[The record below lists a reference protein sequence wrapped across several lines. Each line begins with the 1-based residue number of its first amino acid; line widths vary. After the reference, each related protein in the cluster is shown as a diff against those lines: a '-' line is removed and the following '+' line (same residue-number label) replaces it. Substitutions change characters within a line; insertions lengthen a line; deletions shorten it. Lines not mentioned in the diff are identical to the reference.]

1 MYIYVYTRNTYVDV
15 YAHIYI
21 YTLYRS
27 GASFG
32 GKAMF
37 RHLQNG
43 HVQNTALC
51 SKYALLVFGQY
62 SPFPSL

>member
-1 MYIYVYTRNTYVDV
+1 MDGYV
-15 YAHIYI
+15 

-51 SKYALLVFGQY
+51 LKYALCVFGQN